1 MRDSPGSVV
10 TLLCS
15 GIQLYSA
22 ERRIVDCI
30 LKDVKWA
37 SVVTSAQLAHASQ
50 SSEATVTRLCHKLG
64 FENYRKFQLA
74 LARDVMEQ
82 QEVEVLHSSS
92 PDPLRQTLQS
102 VQSNRQEEIRATI
115 QALNLRQLRKAMSVL
130 RSAEIIEIEATD
142 NSLPVAMDASL
153 KLGGLGKRCMTSGG
167 GANPKPFPRH
177 PHRAGCAAAHL
188 LRQPQRATAGNGPH
202 RPRARGCDPAHHLR
216 PPLPA
221 GRTGRLPAAGL
232 QPRPAHRGYRSGP
245 LTPLVG
251 PAGRSSVLPAPDR
264 GRPFL
269 TAKTARPP
277 SETSCFLCDQ
287 ALKTYRS
294 IRRNAS
300 SMRERG
306 DARFIR
312 RWQGPWNI
320 LPS

>member
-22 ERRIVDCI
+22 ERRIADCI

-153 KLGGLGKRCMTSGG
+153 KLSGLGKRCMTSAVAGAPPHPGGRPPPPTPWG
-167 GANPKPFPRH
+167 GAPRKWARFDKRQKR
-177 PHRAGCAAAHL
+177 PAYQPLPSLLSAAAAQAVQAIP
-188 LRQPQRATAGNGPH
+188 RTDNVTH
-202 RPRARGCDPAHHLR
+202 R
-216 PPLPA
+216 
-221 GRTGRLPAAGL
+221 
-232 QPRPAHRGYRSGP
+232 
-245 LTPLVG
+245 
-251 PAGRSSVLPAPDR
+251 
-264 GRPFL
+264 
-269 TAKTARPP
+269 
-277 SETSCFLCDQ
+277 TSC
-287 ALKTYRS
+287 ASAYRQICMTHS
-294 IRRNAS
+294 AP
-300 SMRERG
+300 RG
-306 DARFIR
+306 
-312 RWQGPWNI
+312 P
-320 LPS
+320 

>member
-22 ERRIVDCI
+22 ERRIADCI

-153 KLGGLGKRCMTSGG
+153 KLSGLGKRCMTSAVAAMAKAFAATLTEQRDALLLISCDSRSERLLETARTAREH
-167 GANPKPFPRH
+167 GAAILLITCDRRSPLAAQADYLLLASN
-177 PHRAGCAAAHL
+177 RA
-188 LRQPQRATAGNGPH
+188 QRIVDT
-202 RPRARGCDPAHHLR
+202 DPAPSL
-216 PPLPA
+216 LSSA
-221 GRTGRLPAAGL
+221 LLVEVLYYLLLTGEDL
-232 QPRPAHRGYRSGP
+232 S
-245 LTPLVG
+245 
-251 PAGRSSVLPAPDR
+251 
-264 GRPFL
+264 
-269 TAKTARPP
+269 
-277 SETSCFLCDQ
+277 
-287 ALKTYRS
+287 
-294 IRRNAS
+294 
-300 SMRERG
+300 
-306 DARFIR
+306 
-312 RWQGPWNI
+312 
-320 LPS
+320 

>member
-22 ERRIVDCI
+22 ERRIADCI

-153 KLGGLGKRCMTSGG
+153 KLGGLGKRCMTSAKAFAATLTDRDALLLISCDSRSERLLETARTAREH
-167 GANPKPFPRH
+167 GAAILLITCDRRSPLAAQADYLLLASN
-177 PHRAGCAAAHL
+177 RA
-188 LRQPQRATAGNGPH
+188 QRIVDA
-202 RPRARGCDPAHHLR
+202 DPAPSL
-216 PPLPA
+216 LSSA
-221 GRTGRLPAAGL
+221 LLVEVLYYLLLTGEDL
-232 QPRPAHRGYRSGP
+232 S
-245 LTPLVG
+245 
-251 PAGRSSVLPAPDR
+251 
-264 GRPFL
+264 
-269 TAKTARPP
+269 
-277 SETSCFLCDQ
+277 
-287 ALKTYRS
+287 
-294 IRRNAS
+294 
-300 SMRERG
+300 
-306 DARFIR
+306 
-312 RWQGPWNI
+312 
-320 LPS
+320 

>member
-22 ERRIVDCI
+22 ERRIADCI

-153 KLGGLGKRCMTSGG
+153 KLGGLGKRCMTSAVGG
-167 GANPKPFPRH
+167 KGQSLCRH

-221 GRTGRLPAAGL
+221 GRTGRPPAAGL

-287 ALKTYRS
+287 ALKTY
-294 IRRNAS
+294 
-300 SMRERG
+300 
-306 DARFIR
+306 
-312 RWQGPWNI
+312 
-320 LPS
+320 

>member
-22 ERRIVDCI
+22 ERRIADCI

-153 KLGGLGKRCMTSGG
+153 KLGGLGKRCMTSAVR
-167 GANPKPFPRH
+167 GAAILLITCDRRSPLAAQADYLLLASN
-177 PHRAGCAAAHL
+177 RA
-188 LRQPQRATAGNGPH
+188 QRIVDT
-202 RPRARGCDPAHHLR
+202 DPAPSL
-216 PPLPA
+216 LSSA
-221 GRTGRLPAAGL
+221 LLVEVLYYLLLTGEDL
-232 QPRPAHRGYRSGP
+232 S
-245 LTPLVG
+245 
-251 PAGRSSVLPAPDR
+251 
-264 GRPFL
+264 
-269 TAKTARPP
+269 
-277 SETSCFLCDQ
+277 
-287 ALKTYRS
+287 
-294 IRRNAS
+294 
-300 SMRERG
+300 
-306 DARFIR
+306 
-312 RWQGPWNI
+312 
-320 LPS
+320 

>member
-22 ERRIVDCI
+22 ERRIADCI

-142 NSLPVAMDASL
+142 SSLPVAMDASL
-153 KLGGLGKRCMTSGG
+153 KLGGLGKRCMTS
-167 GANPKPFPRH
+167 AV
-177 PHRAGCAAAHL
+177 AAKAKAFAATLTERDAL
-188 LRQPQRATAGNGPH
+188 LLISCDSRSERLLETA
-202 RPRARGCDPAHHLR
+202 RTAREHGGCDPAHHLR

-277 SETSCFLCDQ
+277 SETSCFLYDQ
-287 ALKTYRS
+287 ALKTY
-294 IRRNAS
+294 
-300 SMRERG
+300 
-306 DARFIR
+306 
-312 RWQGPWNI
+312 
-320 LPS
+320 

>member
-22 ERRIVDCI
+22 ERRIADCI

-153 KLGGLGKRCMTSGG
+153 KLGGLGKRCMTSAVAAKAKAFAATLTDRDALLLISCDSRSEQLLETARTAREH
-167 GANPKPFPRH
+167 GAAILLITCDRRSPLAAQADYLLLASN
-177 PHRAGCAAAHL
+177 RA
-188 LRQPQRATAGNGPH
+188 QRIVDT
-202 RPRARGCDPAHHLR
+202 DPAPSL
-216 PPLPA
+216 LSSA
-221 GRTGRLPAAGL
+221 LLVEVLYYLLLTGEDL
-232 QPRPAHRGYRSGP
+232 S
-245 LTPLVG
+245 
-251 PAGRSSVLPAPDR
+251 
-264 GRPFL
+264 
-269 TAKTARPP
+269 
-277 SETSCFLCDQ
+277 
-287 ALKTYRS
+287 
-294 IRRNAS
+294 
-300 SMRERG
+300 
-306 DARFIR
+306 
-312 RWQGPWNI
+312 
-320 LPS
+320 

>member
-22 ERRIVDCI
+22 ERRIADCI

-153 KLGGLGKRCMTSGG
+153 KLSGLGKRCMTSAVAAKAKAATLTERDALLLISCDHRSERLLETARTAREH
-167 GANPKPFPRH
+167 GAAILLITCDRRSPLAAQADYLLLASN
-177 PHRAGCAAAHL
+177 RA
-188 LRQPQRATAGNGPH
+188 QRIVDT
-202 RPRARGCDPAHHLR
+202 DPAPSL
-216 PPLPA
+216 LSSA
-221 GRTGRLPAAGL
+221 LLVEVLYYLLLTGEDL
-232 QPRPAHRGYRSGP
+232 S
-245 LTPLVG
+245 
-251 PAGRSSVLPAPDR
+251 
-264 GRPFL
+264 
-269 TAKTARPP
+269 
-277 SETSCFLCDQ
+277 
-287 ALKTYRS
+287 
-294 IRRNAS
+294 
-300 SMRERG
+300 
-306 DARFIR
+306 
-312 RWQGPWNI
+312 
-320 LPS
+320 

>member
-22 ERRIVDCI
+22 ERRIADCI

-37 SVVTSAQLAHASQ
+37 SVVTSAQLANASQ

-115 QALNLRQLRKAMSVL
+115 QALQLRKAMSVL

-153 KLGGLGKRCMTSGG
+153 KLSGLGKRCMTSAVAAKAKAFAATLTDRDALLLISCDSRSEQLLETARTAREH
-167 GANPKPFPRH
+167 GAAILLITCDRRSPLAAQADYLLLASN
-177 PHRAGCAAAHL
+177 RA
-188 LRQPQRATAGNGPH
+188 QRIVDT
-202 RPRARGCDPAHHLR
+202 DPAPSL
-216 PPLPA
+216 LSSA
-221 GRTGRLPAAGL
+221 LLVEVLYYLLLTGEDL
-232 QPRPAHRGYRSGP
+232 S
-245 LTPLVG
+245 
-251 PAGRSSVLPAPDR
+251 
-264 GRPFL
+264 
-269 TAKTARPP
+269 
-277 SETSCFLCDQ
+277 
-287 ALKTYRS
+287 
-294 IRRNAS
+294 
-300 SMRERG
+300 
-306 DARFIR
+306 
-312 RWQGPWNI
+312 
-320 LPS
+320 

>member
-22 ERRIVDCI
+22 ERRIADCI

-82 QEVEVLHSSS
+82 QEVEVLRSSS

-153 KLGGLGKRCMTSGG
+153 KLGGLGKRCMTSAVAAKAKATLTERDALLLISCDSRSERLLETARTAREH
-167 GANPKPFPRH
+167 GAAILLITCDRRSPLAAQADYLLLASN
-177 PHRAGCAAAHL
+177 RA
-188 LRQPQRATAGNGPH
+188 QRIVDT
-202 RPRARGCDPAHHLR
+202 DPAPSL
-216 PPLPA
+216 LSSA
-221 GRTGRLPAAGL
+221 LLVEVLYYLLLTGENL
-232 QPRPAHRGYRSGP
+232 S
-245 LTPLVG
+245 
-251 PAGRSSVLPAPDR
+251 
-264 GRPFL
+264 
-269 TAKTARPP
+269 
-277 SETSCFLCDQ
+277 
-287 ALKTYRS
+287 
-294 IRRNAS
+294 
-300 SMRERG
+300 
-306 DARFIR
+306 
-312 RWQGPWNI
+312 
-320 LPS
+320 

>member
-22 ERRIVDCI
+22 ERRIADCI

-115 QALNLRQLRKAMSVL
+115 QALNLRQLRKAISVL

-153 KLGGLGKRCMTSGG
+153 KLGGLGKRCMTS
-167 GANPKPFPRH
+167 AVAAKAKAFAATLTERDALLLISCDSRSPLAAQADYLLLASN
-177 PHRAGCAAAHL
+177 RA
-188 LRQPQRATAGNGPH
+188 QRIVDT
-202 RPRARGCDPAHHLR
+202 DPAPSL
-216 PPLPA
+216 LSSA
-221 GRTGRLPAAGL
+221 LLVEVLYYLLLTGEDL
-232 QPRPAHRGYRSGP
+232 S
-245 LTPLVG
+245 
-251 PAGRSSVLPAPDR
+251 
-264 GRPFL
+264 
-269 TAKTARPP
+269 
-277 SETSCFLCDQ
+277 
-287 ALKTYRS
+287 
-294 IRRNAS
+294 
-300 SMRERG
+300 
-306 DARFIR
+306 
-312 RWQGPWNI
+312 
-320 LPS
+320 